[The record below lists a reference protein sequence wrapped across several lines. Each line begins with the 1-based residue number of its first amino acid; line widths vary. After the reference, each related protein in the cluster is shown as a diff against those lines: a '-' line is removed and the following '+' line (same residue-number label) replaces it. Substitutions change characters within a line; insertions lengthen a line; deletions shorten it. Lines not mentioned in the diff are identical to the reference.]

1 MLVLPHGHVLSL
13 CSQNALNYIEVPWMK
28 QLNPSSHKRKII
40 LLVAF
45 FAIIKKM
52 FSFWE
57 ILAVGTMILH
67 QILLT
72 HLYLYHLDIKS
83 TLRLNFCQILTAHL
97 HSKGNV
103 TEMVDVIIILFYFI
117 YFFFYVER
125 ILVMIHCGGCVCVC
139 LIWYFRWDFLITG
152 NHIWQSIVNHNFDL
166 HSILSLRMCQWHT
179 NAP

>member
-1 MLVLPHGHVLSL
+1 
-13 CSQNALNYIEVPWMK
+13 MK
-28 QLNPSSHKRKII
+28 QLNPSSRKRKMI

-57 ILAVGTMILH
+57 ILAVCTMILH

-97 HSKGNV
+97 LSKGNV

-117 YFFFYVER
+117 YLIFLCRANIGHDSLWGVCMCMFNLVFPLGLSYHRKPYLTFYSESQFWFTFHFIFVHEP
-125 ILVMIHCGGCVCVC
+125 VAYQC
-139 LIWYFRWDFLITG
+139 T
-152 NHIWQSIVNHNFDL
+152 IVL
-166 HSILSLRMCQWHT
+166 TYCQF
-179 NAP
+179 